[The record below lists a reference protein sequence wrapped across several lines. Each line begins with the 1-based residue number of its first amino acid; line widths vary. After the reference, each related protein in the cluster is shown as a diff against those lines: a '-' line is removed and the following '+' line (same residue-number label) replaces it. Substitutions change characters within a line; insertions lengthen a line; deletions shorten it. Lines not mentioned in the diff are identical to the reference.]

1 MLNGWKRPYQPLE
14 ATQTV
19 ILMGNT
25 GIKTWLEPLASD
37 CLFLAGL
44 RGLCVC
50 VCARVPSYVSDCISK
65 QCDNAMKVF
74 RLKLLKRRG
83 GGGREKEEKKQEKKK
98 NTSVAGFCSSL
109 SLIPLLQN
117 ASLVTADSQAPLIN
131 APNENVWLWVA
142 ECDCLKPL
150 GFWCNP
156 TEDAGVTPDF

>member
-1 MLNGWKRPYQPLE
+1 MQPPRPPVVPTLRSNLKSNFNGKRWYKDVARTTRLWLFVSPRS
-14 ATQTV
+14 
-19 ILMGNT
+19 T
-25 GIKTWLEPLASD
+25 GP
-37 CLFLAGL
+37 
-44 RGLCVC
+44 VC
-50 VCARVPSYVSDCISK
+50 VPGYVSDCISK

-74 RLKLLKRRG
+74 RLKLLKRQW
-83 GGGREKEEKKQEKKK
+83 GRERGEEGRGKK
-98 NTSVAGFCSSL
+98 NTPVAGFCSSL